1 MRDKILAIIRRNCE
15 QQMFEANT
23 AIIISEQIHISRN
36 ETASLLHA
44 LTTQKKVIKIGARP
58 SFFLDREFME
68 QEYGMQIPNNSYKSV
83 EFLMSQCRDSTA
95 INLSNF

>member
-1 MRDKILAIIRRNCE
+1 MREKILAIIRRNCE

-58 SFFLDREFME
+58 SFLTEILWSR
-68 QEYGMQIPNNSYKSV
+68 NTV
-83 EFLMSQCRDSTA
+83 CRFQTTA

>member
-1 MRDKILAIIRRNCE
+1 MREKILAIIRRNCE

-44 LTTQKKVIKIGARP
+44 
-58 SFFLDREFME
+58 
-68 QEYGMQIPNNSYKSV
+68 
-83 EFLMSQCRDSTA
+83 
-95 INLSNF
+95 